1 MYSPKGGGVVAA
13 KALMIQGTMSSVG
26 KSFLVTAL
34 CRIFARMGVKVAPF
48 KAQNMSNNAAVCA
61 DGGEIGRAQ
70 FTQAQACGIEAN
82 VNMNP
87 ILLKPEADARSQVII
102 KGRVWKT
109 LSARSY
115 YEHKPFLW
123 SKVTEAIDKLLS
135 DNQLVLIEG
144 AGSPAELNLRQSDLV
159 NMAVAEYCQA
169 AVILVGDIDRGG
181 IFAQLLGTLMLLA
194 PTERA
199 LVQGVIVNKFR
210 GDPSLFD
217 EGINIL
223 QRRGNVPVL
232 GTIPY
237 IFNHFIPDED
247 SVPVEA
253 PSRLQSSREAI
264 DIAVIALPRIAN
276 FDDFDPLRAE
286 PGVSVRYVVD
296 PQQLARPS
304 AIVIPG
310 TKNTLA
316 DYRWLADQGF
326 DVCIRKF
333 AERGG
338 SVVGI
343 CGGYQMLGRRIRNP
357 QEVES
362 TEGVLTALDLLPLET
377 TFFPAKVTSRIS
389 ARITSGSAWLAPL
402 RDSVVSG
409 YEIHCGQSTSHSPW
423 LELDRAGHLDGAMR
437 SDGRVW
443 GCYIHGLFHNR
454 AFRQAWLGSLGWQ
467 AHDGVQRSLNQ
478 DIDRIADIVEAQ
490 LDMAELQH
498 VIAS

>member
-1 MYSPKGGGVVAA
+1 MVA

-34 CRIFARMGVKVAPF
+34 CRIFARMGIKVAPF
-48 KAQNMSNNAAVCA
+48 KAQNMSNNAAVCV

-70 FTQAQACGIEAN
+70 FTQAQACGIEAT

-102 KGRVWKT
+102 QGRVWKT

-115 YEHKPFLW
+115 YDHKHFLW
-123 SKVTEAIDKLLS
+123 SKVTEAIDELLI
-135 DNQLVLIEG
+135 DNQLVIIEG

-181 IFAQLLGTLMLLA
+181 IFAQLLGTLMLLS

-199 LVQGVIVNKFR
+199 LVQGMIVNKFR

-217 EGINIL
+217 EGIAIL
-223 QRRGNVPVL
+223 QRRGNLPVL
-232 GTIPY
+232 GTIPN
-237 IFNHFIPDED
+237 ILNHFIPDED
-247 SVPVEA
+247 SVPVESQ
-253 PSRLQSSREAI
+253 PHLQRAREAI

-296 PQQLARPS
+296 PQQLAVPS

-326 DVCIRKF
+326 ADCIRKF
-333 AERGG
+333 AEQGG
-338 SVVGI
+338 TVVGI
-343 CGGYQMLGRRIRNP
+343 CGGYQMLGRRIHDP

-362 TEGVLTALDLLPLET
+362 TQGVLAALDLLPLET

-389 ARITSGSAWLAPL
+389 ARITRGSAWLAPL
-402 RDSVVSG
+402 LDSEVSG

-423 LELDRAGHLDGAMR
+423 LELDSAGRLDGAMR

-443 GCYIHGLFHNR
+443 GCYLHGLFHNA
-454 AFRQAWLGSLGWQ
+454 AFRQAWLGSLGWRAQ
-467 AHDGVQRSLNQ
+467 SSVQRSLDQ
-478 DIDRIADIVEAQ
+478 DINRVADIVEAQ
-490 LDMAELQH
+490 LDMAALQRI
-498 VIAS
+498 VAS

>member
-1 MYSPKGGGVVAA
+1 MTA
-13 KALMIQGTMSSVG
+13 KALMIQGAMSSVG

-34 CRIFARMGVKVAPF
+34 CRIFARMGVRVVPF

-70 FTQAQACGIEAN
+70 FTQAQACGVEAT

-87 ILLKPEADARSQVII
+87 ILLKPEADARSQVIVQ
-102 KGRVWKT
+102 GRVWKT
-109 LSARSY
+109 LSARGY
-115 YEHKPFLW
+115 YDHKSFLW
-123 SKVTEAIDKLLS
+123 SKVSESIDQLLAE
-135 DNQLVLIEG
+135 NQLVIIEG

-159 NMAVAEYCQA
+159 NMAVAAYCQA

-199 LVQGVIVNKFR
+199 LVRGMIVNKFR

-223 QRRGNVPVL
+223 QRRSNLPVL

-247 SVPVEA
+247 SVPVESPA
-253 PSRLQSSREAI
+253 RLPSDEAAI
-264 DIAVIALPRIAN
+264 DIAIIALPRIAN

-296 PQQLARPS
+296 PQQLAAAS
-304 AIVIPG
+304 AVVIPG

-316 DYRWLADQGF
+316 DYRWLAERGF
-326 DVCIRKF
+326 DVRIRKF
-333 AERGG
+333 AEQGG
-338 SVVGI
+338 AVVGI
-343 CGGYQMLGRRIRNP
+343 CGGYQMLGWRIHDP
-357 QEVES
+357 QAVES
-362 TEGVLTALDLLPLET
+362 TEGVLAALALLPLET
-377 TFFPAKVTSRIS
+377 TFFPSKITSQIS
-389 ARITSGSAWLAPL
+389 ARIISKSAWLAPL
-402 RDSVVSG
+402 VGSAVSG

-423 LELDRAGHLDGAMR
+423 LELGSAGQFDGAMR
-437 SDGRVW
+437 ADGRVW
-443 GCYIHGLFHNR
+443 GCYIHGLFHNAALR
-454 AFRQAWLGSLGWQ
+454 RAWLGSLGWQ
-467 AHDGVQRSLNQ
+467 THNSVQRSLDE

-490 LDMAELQH
+490 LDMAALRRLA
-498 VIAS
+498 IF

>member
-87 ILLKPEADARSQVII
+87 ILLKPEADARSQII
-102 KGRVWKT
+102 IQGRVWKT

-123 SKVTEAIDKLLS
+123 SKVTGAIDKLLS

-217 EGINIL
+217 EGIDIL
-223 QRRGNVPVL
+223 QRRGKVPVL

-237 IFNHFIPDED
+237 ISNHFSPMKTAYR
-247 SVPVEA
+247 SK
-253 PSRLQSSREAI
+253 RHLTCK
-264 DIAVIALPRIAN
+264 ALEKR
-276 FDDFDPLRAE
+276 
-286 PGVSVRYVVD
+286 
-296 PQQLARPS
+296 
-304 AIVIPG
+304 
-310 TKNTLA
+310 
-316 DYRWLADQGF
+316 
-326 DVCIRKF
+326 
-333 AERGG
+333 
-338 SVVGI
+338 
-343 CGGYQMLGRRIRNP
+343 
-357 QEVES
+357 
-362 TEGVLTALDLLPLET
+362 
-377 TFFPAKVTSRIS
+377 
-389 ARITSGSAWLAPL
+389 
-402 RDSVVSG
+402 
-409 YEIHCGQSTSHSPW
+409 
-423 LELDRAGHLDGAMR
+423 
-437 SDGRVW
+437 
-443 GCYIHGLFHNR
+443 
-454 AFRQAWLGSLGWQ
+454 
-467 AHDGVQRSLNQ
+467 
-478 DIDRIADIVEAQ
+478 
-490 LDMAELQH
+490 
-498 VIAS
+498 